1 MHVSPVA
8 GDGRPPAVDV
18 GGRRGRG
25 TPTAS
30 GNKWQPGIAFSRK
43 AQRTWRPRGRPLILC
58 SAALM
63 TGLPLESAKRAARPF
78 LRGSR
83 TAPPH
88 RRRGGWAPL
97 PPALIPFHFASSS
110 LSPPSPVSTCSIA
123 FSSHHHHTTPRLSPP
138 ETRPLLDDVLAK
150 PPPSPLA
157 EGGCVLSFIGAATA
171 KASRSISPTAAPP
184 FGWFR
189 ALAARVGSELRA
201 AAPPR
206 YGERSFCLLLHRDL
220 FVLCMLACLD
230 SDNRYRPWKG

>member
-150 PPPSPLA
+150 PPPSPPLA
-157 EGGCVLSFIGAATA
+157 EGGCVFFFIGAATA
-171 KASRSISPTAAPP
+171 KASRSLPPLLRRLGGSAPWP
-184 FGWFR
+184 RGLDPSSVQQLR
-189 ALAARVGSELRA
+189 RDTVSALSACCFTGTC
-201 AAPPR
+201 
-206 YGERSFCLLLHRDL
+206 SFSVC
-220 FVLCMLACLD
+220 
-230 SDNRYRPWKG
+230 